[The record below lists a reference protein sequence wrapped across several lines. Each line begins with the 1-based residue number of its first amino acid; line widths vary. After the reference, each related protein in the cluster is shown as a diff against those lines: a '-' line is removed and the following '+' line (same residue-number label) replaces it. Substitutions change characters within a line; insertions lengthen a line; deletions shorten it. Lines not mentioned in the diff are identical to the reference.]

1 MEFVLKNPH
10 DYSRENKMIST
21 LNAAQTTLP
30 TSLPVPCNVLVV
42 DDDPANLLLTT
53 RVLQGYGCKV
63 FVADS
68 PKKAIE
74 FFELYGELIDILV
87 SDVSMP
93 EMNGYDLAEL
103 LRRRNPHLAVLFMS
117 ASPEWVAAK
126 RRVSVI
132 GKPFTFS
139 GLINSVAAVLHSY
152 PITSTPVFFLSSI
165 EKGERNAHHRSA

>member
-21 LNAAQTTLP
+21 LDAPQTTLP

-53 RVLQGYGCKV
+53 RVLQKYGCKV

-68 PKKAIE
+68 PKKAI
-74 FFELYGELIDILV
+74 LV
-87 SDVSMP
+87 SEVSMP

-103 LRRRNPHLAVLFMS
+103 LQRRNRRLAVLFTS

-132 GKPFTFS
+132 SKPFTFA
-139 GLINSVAAVLHSY
+139 GLINSVAAVLDSY

>member
-53 RVLQGYGCKV
+53 RVLQKYGCKV

-74 FFELYGELIDILV
+74 LFELYGELIDILV
-87 SDVSMP
+87 SDVNMP
-93 EMNGYDLAEL
+93 EMNGYKLAQV
-103 LRRRNPHLAVLFMS
+103 LRNRNPALPVLFMS
-117 ASPEWVAAK
+117 ASLDREAAH

-132 GKPFTFS
+132 SKPFTFA

-152 PITSTPVFFLSSI
+152 PITSTPAFFLSSI